1 MTILLALV
9 KMTAGKSRSEP
20 FSQAGVA
27 DESSCEVLPES
38 MRYENVTLPAIA
50 YELPSVVVQ
59 TAELERRLAPMMDR
73 LKMPAGQIESL
84 TGIRERR
91 WWEPGF
97 GVSAG
102 AIAAGRRV
110 LADCGLTGNE
120 IDVLIY
126 TGVCREYYEPATAC
140 HVAHAL
146 GVHSGAAVHDIS
158 NACLGVLNGMVDV
171 ANRIELGQAR
181 AGLVVSCESAREVIM
196 GTIDK
201 LNMNPSMELF
211 VQSLATLTG
220 GSGAVAVLLVDR
232 RALPQLG
239 GPRLLGGALQ
249 TAPQFHHL
257 CRWGIEKL
265 QGIGL
270 SEFMTTDAV
279 GVLKHGVELG
289 LRTWQMFLERLGWK
303 MDQVDRVICH
313 QVGTKHRET
322 IMTTLGLSM
331 DRDFSSFPF
340 LGNIGTVSLPLTA
353 ALASERGFL
362 RSGDRVGFLGIG
374 SGLNCMMLGLEW

>member
-1 MTILLALV
+1 
-9 KMTAGKSRSEP
+9 
-20 FSQAGVA
+20 
-27 DESSCEVLPES
+27 
-38 MRYENVTLPAIA
+38 MRYENVSLPAIA

-59 TAELERRLAPMMDR
+59 TSELERLLAPTIDR
-73 LKMPAGQIESL
+73 LRLPAGQVETL

-91 WWEPGF
+91 WWEPGAS
-97 GVSAG
+97 VARG
-102 AIAAGRRV
+102 AAAAGRRA
-110 LADCGLTGNE
+110 LADCGLTGDD
-120 IDVLIY
+120 IDVLVY
-126 TGVCREYYEPATAC
+126 TGVCRESYEPATAC
-140 HVAHAL
+140 LVAHEL

-181 AGLVVSCESAREVIM
+181 AGLIVSCESARDVIL

-201 LNMNPSMELF
+201 LNANPSMEAF

-220 GSGAVAVLLVDR
+220 GSGAVAVLMVDR
-232 RALPQLG
+232 RKLPHLP

-249 TAPQFHHL
+249 AAPQFNDL
-257 CRWGIEKL
+257 CRWGVEKVP
-265 QGIGL
+265 GGGL
-270 SEFMTTDAV
+270 REYMTTDAV

-289 LRTWQMFLERLGWK
+289 HRTWRIFLDRLGWQTE
-303 MDQVDRVICH
+303 QVDRVICH
-313 QVGTKHRET
+313 QIGTKHRET
-322 IMTTLGLSM
+322 IMTTLGLSL

-353 ALASERGFL
+353 ALAAERGFL